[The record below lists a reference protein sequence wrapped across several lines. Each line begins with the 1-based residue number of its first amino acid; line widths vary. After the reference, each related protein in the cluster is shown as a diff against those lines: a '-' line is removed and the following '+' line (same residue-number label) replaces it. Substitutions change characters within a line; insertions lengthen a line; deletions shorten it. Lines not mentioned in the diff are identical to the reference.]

1 MESNKLKNKIIYCKS
16 FTEYE
21 ILGLLSTGATIY
33 IDCFKNDFD
42 DMLKSMI
49 SFFKLNKQILYKR
62 KNRLQVYDA
71 TFDGWED
78 EYKKYRSDI
87 CEDNAMYLI
96 KANAPINTE
105 AHSITQTWLNAN
117 KIQFLI
123 DERVAK

>member
-1 MESNKLKNKIIYCKS
+1 MFNLPDKYV
-16 FTEYE
+16 E
-21 ILGLLSTGATIY
+21 I
-33 IDCFKNDFD
+33 
-42 DMLKSMI
+42 
-49 SFFKLNKQILYKR
+49 
-62 KNRLQVYDA
+62 
-71 TFDGWED
+71 DGFRIPADKAD